1 VRVVCVYA
9 FFLFV
14 VFFCVATFFL
24 KFLVCVLLF
33 FEKQRSKNEAAK
45 GPKESQRGLCERDY
59 EHKEA
64 KICAFACGRYFWL
77 SLSRSY

>member
-1 VRVVCVYA
+1 
-9 FFLFV
+9 
-14 VFFCVATFFL
+14 VFFCVATFL

-64 KICAFACGRYFWL
+64 KNLRIRVWKVFLAL